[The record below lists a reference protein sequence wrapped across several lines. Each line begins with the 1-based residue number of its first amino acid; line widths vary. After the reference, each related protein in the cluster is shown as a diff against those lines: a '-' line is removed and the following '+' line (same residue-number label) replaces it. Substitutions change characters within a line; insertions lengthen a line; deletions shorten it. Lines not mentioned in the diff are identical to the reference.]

1 MSWNS
6 LPSELRLQILS
17 HAAEGYL
24 IPKEKAAPYAT
35 VSREWQSVIED
46 IIFRN
51 ISLVIGDVI
60 DLDNFAR
67 LTSGDNAYRRDI
79 IHNISVIIVLPRY
92 QCEESCQPESADEI
106 QQNNHVFTELM
117 QALLGI
123 LSTWTPNLHP
133 HGLTLEL
140 NIKSY
145 SDMEHHFH
153 NIQMHDRFVHKHWS
167 YGFAPLYRDSGLT
180 WSLLTGQANAGEFG
194 GVIITQTGAMVQTK
208 RERRTK
214 YYAERPMCMNPSTK
228 GRVRPLSLIDIL
240 SIQGHGFKQISVV
253 EPYDLTVPIREM
265 ESIVATSLSKPLVTV
280 GWHMLENVCFGSPLL
295 RDYWPR
301 MRPCLAVNEL
311 LKLSASIAEM
321 MPKLRSWEICDK
333 SDLTDRQGCIFCFSI
348 DPSLSAAS
356 ISLKFRWPRYAIK
369 QFLFCPDVRNAWDK
383 VAILRT
389 GNSVN
394 YLVDEKDISLPQ
406 GVNFELAPVHPFTA
420 WLALRGNDRQLTE
433 IYDHDLL

>member
-24 IPKEKAAPYAT
+24 TPKEKAAPYAT
-35 VSREWQSVIED
+35 VSCKWQSVIED

-60 DLDNFAR
+60 DLDNFAQ

-79 IHNISVIIVLPRY
+79 IRNISVIIVLPRY

-117 QALLGI
+117 QDLLGI
-123 LSTWTPNLHP
+123 LSTWIPNLHP

-153 NIQMHDRFVHKHWS
+153 NIQMHDRFVYKHWS
-167 YGFAPLYRDSGLT
+167 YGFAPRYRDSGLT
-180 WSLLTGQANAGEFG
+180 
-194 GVIITQTGAMVQTK
+194 K
-208 RERRTK
+208 
-214 YYAERPMCMNPSTK
+214 
-228 GRVRPLSLIDIL
+228 
-240 SIQGHGFKQISVV
+240 
-253 EPYDLTVPIREM
+253 
-265 ESIVATSLSKPLVTV
+265 
-280 GWHMLENVCFGSPLL
+280 
-295 RDYWPR
+295 
-301 MRPCLAVNEL
+301 
-311 LKLSASIAEM
+311 M
-321 MPKLRSWEICDK
+321 MPKLRNWEICDK
-333 SDLTDRQGCIFCFSI
+333 SDLTDRQGCIFSFSI

-356 ISLKFRWPRYAIK
+356 MSLKFRWPRYAIK

-389 GNSVN
+389 GNSMN

-406 GVNFELAPVHPFTA
+406 GANFELAPVHPFTT

-433 IYDHDLL
+433 IYDNDLL